1 LIPPLVLIFISPFSL
16 KDFKQ
21 FIDAMEAVKDKR
33 VEVAVASH
41 VHIDVANKE
50 LSSFYHVKK
59 SL

>member
-1 LIPPLVLIFISPFSL
+1 L